1 MLTVEAGEVAASREY
16 WRDTETEEGRSV
28 SGESRALCNM
38 SGMSRS
44 ACTAAV
50 TLLER
55 VSRRYLP
62 TGGDRHQCPV

>member
-1 MLTVEAGEVAASREY
+1 MLTVEAEAGEVAASREY
-16 WRDTETEEGRSV
+16 LRATEPEKGRSV
-28 SGESRALCNM
+28 SGESRGLSNM

-55 VSRRYLP
+55 MNCRYLP
-62 TGGDRHQCPV
+62 TG